1 MRISNRNV
9 LLFVAILLIAAC
21 GGRDNVAS
29 RSAAAYQEAREK
41 GIEITGDGHDHDHH
55 AGGAADG
62 HADHTTGDAADP
74 HAGHAAAG
82 QGGVDH
88 SAHGMTSG
96 SGSAQMDHSAAGHGA
111 QMMQHGTSGQH
122 GAMQHGAAQHGTSG
136 QHGAMQHGTAQQ
148 GTTGQHGTMQHG
160 ATGQHGAMQHG
171 TAQQGAIGQH
181 GAMQHGAAQQAI
193 APEGPQASDELFA
206 VQPASTLRA
215 DPFDRPVPISVA
227 EAEKAAGEGDHGE
240 HEARGITP
248 GEDRENPPTSAPAV
262 RDAPL
267 PATGHEHHPPAAAR
281 PAASPADAVVYV
293 CPMHPEVTS
302 DRPGSCPKCGMA
314 LVRKK

>member
-1 MRISNRNV
+1 M
-9 LLFVAILLIAAC
+9 
-21 GGRDNVAS
+21 
-29 RSAAAYQEAREK
+29 Q
-41 GIEITGDGHDHDHH
+41 
-55 AGGAADG
+55 
-62 HADHTTGDAADP
+62 
-74 HAGHAAAG
+74 
-82 QGGVDH
+82 
-88 SAHGMTSG
+88 HGT
-96 SGSAQMDHSAAGHGA
+96 AQHGA
-111 QMMQHGTSGQH
+111 TGQHGAMQHGTAQHGTSGQHGAMQHGTAQQGTSGQHGAMQHGTAQQGTSEQH